1 MCLEFHCLP
10 GPGGWLD
17 QDSFVAYGMDL
28 TMVAIK
34 AKEQM
39 DQHQAELKRG
49 R

>member
-1 MCLEFHCLP
+1 
-10 GPGGWLD
+10 
-17 QDSFVAYGMDL
+17 MDL